1 MPEAFGAG
9 STTSSPLEPAEGG
22 RETRVLLLYAEDR
35 LAPAFVAQDEAFRN
49 TLQSHWPRPIAFNT
63 EYLEFLR
70 RPGET
75 EQRLMIELL
84 ERKYHSRRPDL
95 VVTSTSV
102 GLQFVLANR
111 ARLFAGIPIVFMSVH
126 RAPMARFPIPSDV
139 TGTWLTVDW
148 AGTLNAALA
157 LQPHIRQVLVIGGAS
172 SRDEVWMASARTQ
185 LTPYQN
191 RLAIRY
197 LAVPSLAESLR
208 TVATLPDDTIVLA
221 G

>member
-35 LAPAFVAQDEAFRN
+35 LAPAFVAQDEAFRS
-49 TLQSHWPRPIAFNT
+49 TLQSHWPSPIAFNT

-75 EQRLMIELL
+75 EQKLMIELL
-84 ERKYHSRRPDL
+84 ERKYRSRRPDL

-111 ARLFAGIPIVFMSVH
+111 PGLFDGILVIFMGVH
-126 RAPMARFPIPSDV
+126 PSQMPNPTVPADV
-139 TGTWLTVDW
+139 TGTWLSVDW
-148 AGTLNAALA
+148 AGTLDAALG
-157 LQPHIRQVLVIGGAS
+157 LQPQTRQVLVIGGES
-172 SRDEVWMASARTQ
+172 TRDEVWLASARTQ
-185 LTPYQN
+185 LAPYQN
-191 RLAIRY
+191 RLELRY
-197 LAVPSLAESLR
+197 VAAPSLAAVLR
-208 TVATLPDDTIVLA
+208 TVATLPD
-221 G
+221 